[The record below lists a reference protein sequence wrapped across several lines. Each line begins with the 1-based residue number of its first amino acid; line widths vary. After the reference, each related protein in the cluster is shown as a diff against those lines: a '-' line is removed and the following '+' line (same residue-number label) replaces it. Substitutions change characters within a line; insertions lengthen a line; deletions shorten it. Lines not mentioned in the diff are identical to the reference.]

1 MLFGSHFCYRF
12 FCTFWNQPKEP
23 FYITCPSLSAGPYFS
38 NERTSQALMELL
50 VSASFIASFIAGVAA
65 LFAPCCVTV
74 LLPTYFASIFKQRST
89 IFLMTF
95 VYFLGLLVVFMPIG
109 LGASAVTQLFS
120 AYHNIIFIFGSLFLI
135 LLGLTLVLGF
145 QFSFPT
151 LVHPQLKNS
160 GLLSVFVLGVFSGI
174 ATTCCAPVLAGV
186 IALAA
191 LPASF
196 LLGGVYTLAYVLGMV
211 VPLFILSL
219 VLDKNKFTQKFFI
232 FRKTVSYSIF
242 GKKIRLTL
250 SNFFSGTMFLILG
263 LIIMYLAFTNNL
275 VTHAGYQI
283 DINIYLTRF
292 IQFVGKY
299 SRIIPETVWALI
311 FILIF
316 LIICAKAI
324 TELLRSRKNNGSKKE
339 GD

>member
-1 MLFGSHFCYRF
+1 
-12 FCTFWNQPKEP
+12 
-23 FYITCPSLSAGPYFS
+23 
-38 NERTSQALMELL
+38 MELL
-50 VSASFIASFIAGVAA
+50 ISASFIAAFFAGVAA

-95 VYFLGLLVVFMPIG
+95 VYFLGLLAVFMPIG
-109 LGASAVTQLFS
+109 LGASAVMQLFS
-120 AYHNIIFIFGSLFLI
+120 AYHNIIFTFGSLFLI
-135 LLGLTLVLGF
+135 LLGLTLVFGF

-186 IALAA
+186 ITLAA

-211 VPLFILSL
+211 IPLFVLSM
-219 VLDKNKFTQKFFI
+219 VLDKNKFTQKFFV
-232 FRKTVSYSIF
+232 FRKIVSYRIL

-250 SNFFSGTMFLILG
+250 SNLFSGVMFLTLG
-263 LIIMYLAFTNNL
+263 IIIIYLALTNNL
-275 VTHAGYQI
+275 VTHASYQI
-283 DINIYLTRF
+283 SVNVYLTKF
-292 IQFVGKY
+292 IQIIGKY
-299 SRIIPETVWALI
+299 TSIIPEAVWAII
-311 FILIF
+311 FFVIF
-316 LIICAKAI
+316 LAI
-324 TELLRSRKNNGSKKE
+324 VVKSLKEFFKSRVNHAREKE

>member
-1 MLFGSHFCYRF
+1 
-12 FCTFWNQPKEP
+12 
-23 FYITCPSLSAGPYFS
+23 
-38 NERTSQALMELL
+38 MELL
-50 VSASFIASFIAGVAA
+50 ISASFIAAFFAGVAA

-95 VYFLGLLVVFMPIG
+95 VYFLGLLAVFMPIG
-109 LGASAVTQLFS
+109 LGASAVMQLFS
-120 AYHNIIFIFGSLFLI
+120 AYHNIIFTFGSLFLI
-135 LLGLTLVLGF
+135 LLGLTLVFGF

-186 IALAA
+186 ITLAA

-211 VPLFILSL
+211 IPLFVLSM
-219 VLDKNKFTQKFFI
+219 VLDKNKFTQKFFV
-232 FRKTVSYSIF
+232 FRKIVSYRIL

-250 SNFFSGTMFLILG
+250 SNLFSGVMFLTLG
-263 LIIMYLAFTNNL
+263 IIIIYLALTNNL
-275 VTHAGYQI
+275 VNHASYQI
-283 DINIYLTRF
+283 SVNVYLTKF
-292 IQFVGKY
+292 IQIIGKY
-299 SRIIPETVWALI
+299 TSIIPEAVWAII
-311 FILIF
+311 FFVIF
-316 LIICAKAI
+316 LAI
-324 TELLRSRKNNGSKKE
+324 VVKSLKEFFKSRVNHAREKE